1 MDTVTEDV
9 VIRKY
14 IVTKEVKEID
24 LTTEDILKR

>member
-24 LTTEDILKR
+24 LTTEDILRR